1 MDVGVEF
8 SKAINAAISQLVLS
22 FKHNA
27 SPYLK
32 RSKITV
38 VSVDTG
44 EVMDNNLFMKR
55 KFNIIDILDKYEVY
69 FNEEDLYTNNKGEFK
84 MIDGEFDDNNIIRV
98 HKFFLVDRE
107 TGKEYILYDDNDVD
121 MKVQGPQFSRF
132 KPSEDKRKI
141 YLQKDDVITHIL
153 VNAHS
158 TMKYKEIIELYNID
172 TSKVKLDGE
181 DDIDYFMG
189 RVLDSSFYGEN
200 ITSLEVIFK
209 NKIKDPTSLNESKSP
224 DWKSDNPQF
233 TIMSLEKVINRQRS
247 LSTRI
252 PVYKVP
258 NMIIDPFYHDPKNL
272 IPSAYDM
279 LFEDKY
285 AGYEQEEEEEEVF

>member
-1 MDVGVEF
+1 
-8 SKAINAAISQLVLS
+8 
-22 FKHNA
+22 
-27 SPYLK
+27 
-32 RSKITV
+32 
-38 VSVDTG
+38 
-44 EVMDNNLFMKR
+44 
-55 KFNIIDILDKYEVY
+55 
-69 FNEEDLYTNNKGEFK
+69 
-84 MIDGEFDDNNIIRV
+84 
-98 HKFFLVDRE
+98 
-107 TGKEYILYDDNDVD
+107 
-121 MKVQGPQFSRF
+121 
-132 KPSEDKRKI
+132 
-141 YLQKDDVITHIL
+141 
-153 VNAHS
+153 
-158 TMKYKEIIELYNID
+158 MKYKEIIELYNID